1 MGKIVLLSEPFGSGH
16 TRAAESLA
24 KGLKELD
31 VELTPIVLEPGLKS
45 YPRLFKNICNLYN
58 SILRHSPNLW
68 GYTYESQREKDL
80 GKIYAGLFKLQ
91 EWLKSSYVDLL
102 LDAVEGST
110 IVVCTHPL
118 PLQGMAYLKRMGWE
132 GKLAAFITD
141 YDFHWAW
148 FNPAVDKYFFS
159 GELNIKSIP
168 FNLTEKLVPV
178 PIPVDT
184 DFWNPLPK
192 DIAKEKLMLKGEEVV
207 LVMGGGW
214 GLGIDFKLI
223 EQLIKLEGNDKREII
238 IITGI
243 NKKLHDKFQK
253 YVQQY
258 KLDNIT
264 IKGFVKN
271 IQDYMCAS
279 DLLITKPGALTCAEA
294 LTLGLPTIL
303 INPIPGQEQRNCQY
317 LSNKYPTMKYLD
329 DYSQLPFYIQS
340 LRNPLFTPTDP
351 TLASKELLKFIKVG

>member
-1 MGKIVLLSEPFGSGH
+1 MEKIVLLSEPFGSGH

-31 VELTPIVLEPGLKS
+31 IELSPIVIEPGIKS

-58 SILRHSPNLW
+58 SILRHSPNFW

-80 GKIYAGLFKLQ
+80 GKLYAGLFKLQ
-91 EWLKSSYVDLL
+91 EALKTSYVDILL
-102 LDAVEGST
+102 QSVKDSS

-118 PLQGMAYLKRMGWE
+118 PLHGMAYLKRMGWE

-148 FNPAVDKYFFS
+148 FNPAVDKYFFG
-159 GELNIKSIP
+159 GEIDSQSMPL
-168 FNLTEKLVPV
+168 NLTEKLVPV
-178 PIPVDT
+178 PIPVDV

-192 DIAKEKLMLKGEEVV
+192 EKAKEKLKINSQEVI

-223 EQLIKLEGNDKREII
+223 DQLVKLGNDNREII
-238 IITGI
+238 IITGV
-243 NKKLHDKFQK
+243 NTKLYGKLQK
-253 YVQQY
+253 YIE
-258 KLDNIT
+258 KHKINNIN

-279 DLLITKPGALTCAEA
+279 DLLITKPGALTCTEA

-317 LSNKYPTMKYLD
+317 LSKKYPSIKYLS
-329 DYSQLPFYIQS
+329 DYSQLNRYIEELKNPFCS
-340 LRNPLFTPTDP
+340 HGDP
-351 TLASKELLKFIKVG
+351 ALATKELLKFIKVG